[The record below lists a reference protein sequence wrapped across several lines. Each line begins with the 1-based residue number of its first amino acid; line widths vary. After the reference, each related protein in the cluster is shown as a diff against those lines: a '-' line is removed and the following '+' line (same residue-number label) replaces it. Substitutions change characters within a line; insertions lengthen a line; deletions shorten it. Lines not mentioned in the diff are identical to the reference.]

1 MAKEIERIRV
11 LVIDGSRNI
20 RDFVAEQVLI
30 PNGYIPI
37 LARDGAEG
45 LHKAFAEVP
54 DLILMDY
61 ELPLMSGRDVL
72 ETLHA
77 RPFRIPVIL
86 MTSPGSE
93 AVVVPLL
100 RMGVR
105 DYLVKP
111 FRTDELLQSIQRILF
126 EVQLQRE
133 NAALTNQLAQTQQ
146 ELKRRLVEVSI
157 LHEIGKAATDRLPL
171 DVLLER
177 IADAALYVIQA
188 EECILRLKDP
198 ETERVTEK
206 VRRRRTPGV
215 VRPIVPGAPPG
226 ADQPGKVTAMLHTPL
241 QWGGK
246 EIGVLGVN
254 SKVTLRGFD
263 DHDRQV
269 LRILADYAALA
280 IEMARLNRRGE
291 EQKQ

>member
-1 MAKEIERIRV
+1 MARDTDRIRV

-30 PNGYIPI
+30 PNGYVPL

-45 LHKAFAEVP
+45 LHKALAEVP
-54 DLILMDY
+54 DLIVMDY

-77 RPFRIPVIL
+77 RPFKIPVIL
-86 MTSPGSE
+86 MISPGSE
-93 AVVVPLL
+93 AIVVPLL

-111 FRTDELLQSIQRILF
+111 FKTDELLGAMQRILF
-126 EVQLQRE
+126 EVQLQQE
-133 NAALTNQLAQTQQ
+133 KAALASQLAQTQQ
-146 ELKRRLVEVSI
+146 ELKRRVVELSI
-157 LHEIGKAATDRLPL
+157 FHEIGRAVTARLSL
-171 DVLLER
+171 DTLLER

-188 EECILRLKDP
+188 EECILRLNNP
-198 ETERVTEK
+198 ETDRVTEK
-206 VRRRRTPGV
+206 VRKRRVRGV
-215 VRPIVPGAPPG
+215 AQPLVPGAAPG

-241 QWGGK
+241 KWGGR

-263 DHDRQV
+263 DHDRQM
-269 LRILADYAALA
+269 LCTLADYAATA
-280 IEMARLNRRGE
+280 IEMARLNRRAE
-291 EQKQ
+291 EQQE

>member
-1 MAKEIERIRV
+1 MAKEIDRIRV

-30 PNGYIPI
+30 PHGYIPI

-45 LHKAFAEVP
+45 LHKALTEVP
-54 DLILMDY
+54 DLILMDF

-77 RPFRIPVIL
+77 RPFKIPVIL
-86 MTSPGSE
+86 MISPGSE

-100 RMGVR
+100 RLNVR

-111 FRTDELLQSIQRILF
+111 FQKDELLGSMQRILF
-126 EVQLQRE
+126 EVQLQRDK
-133 NAALTNQLAQTQQ
+133 AALTNLLAQTQQ
-146 ELKRRLVEVSI
+146 ELKKRLVEISI
-157 LHEIGKAATDRLPL
+157 LHEIGKALTARLPL
-171 DVLLER
+171 ETLLER

-188 EECILRLKDP
+188 EECILRLRDP

-206 VRRRRTPGV
+206 VRKRRTPGV

-226 ADQPGKVTAMLHTPL
+226 ADQPGKVAAMLHTPL

-254 SKVTLRGFD
+254 SKATLKGFD
-263 DHDRQV
+263 DHDRQM
-269 LRILADYAALA
+269 LRILADYAALG
-280 IEMARLNRRGE
+280 IEMTRLNRWVE
-291 EQKQ
+291 EQNE